1 MGLLFGITGGLA
13 FEMITGNPPFND
25 ANAMGIYKQIMNN
38 RFAYPAE
45 LRGRAKEIIGKLLVT
60 NPHKRLGGGKLGGSE
75 VIDDDFFGAYD
86 FNALE
91 KKQYALSHPTSQP
104 APIPIPSLPYSPPHT
119 PPPLLPTPTPT
130 PTPIHRYAAPWKPHL
145 EDDRDTTYFEPPGPE
160 ADMVEDFPDALA
172 VRTAHTRTHT
182 TPLNPSPSPSP
193 PPSPPLPLYCTGAKP
208 L

>member
-1 MGLLFGITGGLA
+1 
-13 FEMITGNPPFND
+13 
-25 ANAMGIYKQIMNN
+25 MGIYKQIMNN

-91 KKQYALSHPTSQP
+91 KKQYAPSPSQP
-104 APIPIPSLPYSPPHT
+104 ASTHPYPPSSLLTPTQPL
-119 PPPLLPTPTPT
+119 PPPTLP

-172 VRTAHTRTHT
+172 VRTAHT
-182 TPLNPSPSPSP
+182 TPPHPSPSLPHHLLP
-193 PPSPPLPLYCTGAKP
+193 PTTLLYRRQASLTTPRG
-208 L
+208 